1 MPLMELSGND
11 GVCGVKII
19 AHRGDKAHAPENTLA
34 AFRKAKEN
42 GATCVEF
49 DVMLTR
55 DRVAII
61 MHDETL
67 NRTTNG
73 EGRVGECD
81 ADYIAGLDAGSWF
94 GEAFTGEH
102 VPTLKDAILL
112 LNELEL
118 DANIEIKPCG
128 DDEALARDTTRV
140 IIDEVRTLW
149 KGKNPP
155 LLSSFV
161 YSCLLE
167 AQEAASDL
175 PRALLMDAW
184 SENAIA
190 LARDN
195 QCVSINLNADVL
207 NAERVKLIKNANFAV
222 YAYTVRNRE
231 VAQAL
236 EEMGVDAIFCD
247 DPTLLALEHQSL
259 EHQSSSSYCAVM

>member
-73 EGRVGECD
+73 EGRVSECD
-81 ADYIAGLDAGSWF
+81 SDYIATLDAGSWF
-94 GEAFTGEH
+94 REAFAGER
-102 VPTLKDAILL
+102 VPTLKDTILL

-161 YSCLLE
+161 YPCLLE

-175 PRALLMDAW
+175 PRALLADTW
-184 SENAIA
+184 SESCLE
-190 LARDN
+190 LAKSN
-195 QCVSINLNADVL
+195 QCVSINLNAEAL
-207 NAERVKLIKNANFAV
+207 NAERVALIKNAGFDV
-222 YAYTVRNRE
+222 YAYTVRNRDL
-231 VAQAL
+231 AHAL

-247 DPTLLALEHQSL
+247 DPMLLALEP
-259 EHQSSSSYCAVM
+259 ESSSSYCAVM